1 MSEEKKE
8 NRGGARKGAGRKPTG
23 KQYHVMSI
31 TGSKEEL
38 DFIRQKADLAGKSIS
53 RYVIELVQSS

>member
-23 KQYHVMSI
+23 KQYHIMSV
-31 TGSKEEL
+31 TGTKEEL
-38 DFIRQKADLAGKSIS
+38 DAIRQKAQEAGKSIS
-53 RYVIELVQSS
+53 RYIIDLCLNS